1 MNKFKPIKN
10 DNEKIV
16 ISIRID
22 SNTLNKI
29 DKEASKIDISRNEL
43 ITQCI
48 EFALDNIETDK
59 KHLEKVR

>member
-10 DNEKIV
+10 NNEKIV

-59 KHLEKVR
+59 KPLEKVR

>member
-10 DNEKIV
+10 DNEKLV
-16 ISIRID
+16 ISIRIN

>member
-1 MNKFKPIKN
+1 MNKFKPMKN
-10 DNEKIV
+10 NNEKIV

>member
-10 DNEKIV
+10 DNEKLV

>member
-59 KHLEKVR
+59 KHLEKVK

>member
-10 DNEKIV
+10 NNEKIV
-16 ISIRID
+16 ISIRIN

>member
-1 MNKFKPIKN
+1 MNKFKPMKN

-59 KHLEKVR
+59 KHLEKVK

>member
-1 MNKFKPIKN
+1 MNKFKPMKN

>member
-16 ISIRID
+16 ISIRIN

-59 KHLEKVR
+59 KHLEKVK

>member
-59 KHLEKVR
+59 KPLEKVR

>member
-10 DNEKIV
+10 NNEKIV

>member
-16 ISIRID
+16 ISIRIN